1 MLLSDVLYRDRFG
14 GHREDKDVTAQAKI
28 TLRRWRDGDLDSLV
42 RYANNRAVWLNL
54 RDRFPYPYTR
64 GDAEGWIALCK
75 SEQEPALQFA
85 IELDGEAIGG
95 VGLENLDDVYRMT
108 ADIGYWVA
116 EPFWGR
122 GIATTAVIETTAYA
136 FARSLSNDPGDGL
149 RLEPAI
155 GARSR
160 KGRLRAGRN
169 PPKQHL
175 QGRTPYRFASVCTF
189 AQLRFAGRLSL
200 RSARLRP

>member
-1 MLLSDVLYRDRFG
+1 MLLSDVLCRDRFG

-54 RDRFPYPYTR
+54 RDRFPHPYTR

-122 GIATTAVIETTAYA
+122 GIATAAVIETTAYA
-136 FARSLSNDPGDGL
+136 FARFPFERIQAMVFGWN
-149 RLEPAI
+149 
-155 GARSR
+155 
-160 KGRLRAGRN
+160 
-169 PPKQHL
+169 Q
-175 QGRTPYRFASVCTF
+175 
-189 AQLRFAGRLSL
+189 
-200 RSARLRP
+200 RSARVLEKAGYALEGTFRNSIFKDGRLTDSLVYARLRT